1 MNRMK
6 ITALAIL
13 LICIISSDAL
23 GISRVARR
31 LNLMEIYGGVGMPSG
46 EYDGFPGLPFEIN
59 SRRADAKADD
69 IYGSAFHF
77 GITYGQLRNRH
88 ILVSVGFQFT
98 ENAVEDAIPLS
109 LDTMLF
115 IFTPWDGFK
124 IRQYDL
130 TFNLNYFLLDL
141 NEQSWS
147 PYFGIG
153 FQAGIASLSF
163 DDFPTENEFT
173 TSLGFNFGADLRLWQ
188 DPGERSMVTLSSINT
203 WNFVT
208 SNDRPAYLQIGG
220 GIRYWFRP

>member
-6 ITALAIL
+6 ITATAIL

-31 LNLMEIYGGVGMPSG
+31 LNLLEVYGGVGIPSG
-46 EYDGFPGLPFEIN
+46 EYGGLPDIPFVIN
-59 SRRADAKADD
+59 SRNVDVKADD

-77 GITYGQLRNRH
+77 GVAYGQLKNRH
-88 ILVSVGFQFT
+88 FLVSVGFQFT
-98 ENAVEDAIPLS
+98 NHAVEDTIPLK
-109 LDTMLF
+109 LDTIL
-115 IFTPWDGFK
+115 ILPDGLK

-130 TFNLNYFLLDL
+130 TLNLNYFFLDL

-147 PYFGIG
+147 PYFGVG
-153 FQAGIASLSF
+153 FQAGIASISF
-163 DDFPTENEFT
+163 NDFPTENEFG
-173 TSLGFNFGADLRLWQ
+173 TSIGFNFGADLRLWQ
-188 DPGERSMVTLSSINT
+188 EAGERSTVTLSSINT